1 MDVTQKDK
9 DEGKKDPAVWK
20 VYQRLLNKAEGG
32 DITMDKLER

>member
-9 DEGKKDPAVWK
+9 DKGTKDPAAWK

-32 DITMDKLER
+32 DITMEKLER